1 MDWLEQLNQIKSEGG
16 SCVLVSIVQVR
27 GHAPREAGAKMVVS
41 SSDPSSNMSGSVS
54 GNMSGSVGGGN
65 LEQMCIVK
73 ARGMLE
79 RGGPKTELLTVPL
92 TLKNTGPY
100 GVQCC
105 GGEVTLTLE
114 HFNFSKP
121 QVAIFGAGHVGLALA
136 RVLSTLPIEILL
148 VDSRADIFSPPL
160 SSDDTTKA
168 TLNYINKPFPEYPEQ
183 VVNQLKPGSSAVIL
197 THDHAEDL
205 AILEQCLRRPDL
217 AYIGLIGSSVKWIHF
232 SEQLGAVGFTDLDLG
247 RVTTPIGVP
256 GVRGKTPEVIA
267 IAVAAQLLERMEL
280 LE

>member
-1 MDWLEQLNQIKSEGG
+1 MDWLERLNQIKSEGG
-16 SCVLVSIVQVR
+16 SCVLVSIVLVR

-41 SSDPSSNMSGSVS
+41 SSDPSSDPSSNMFSSV
-54 GNMSGSVGGGN
+54 SGSVGGGN

-92 TLKNTGPY
+92 TLKNTGQY

-114 HFNFSKP
+114 YLNFSKP

-148 VDSRADIFSPPL
+148 VEPAQTRLERRYPDPRPRRGFGDSRAVPSSPG
-160 SSDDTTKA
+160 
-168 TLNYINKPFPEYPEQ
+168 F
-183 VVNQLKPGSSAVIL
+183 
-197 THDHAEDL
+197 
-205 AILEQCLRRPDL
+205 
-217 AYIGLIGSSVKWIHF
+217 GLHRFDW
-232 SEQLGAVGFTDLDLG
+232 
-247 RVTTPIGVP
+247 
-256 GVRGKTPEVIA
+256 
-267 IAVAAQLLERMEL
+267 LEREVDSL
-280 LE
+280 L

>member
-1 MDWLEQLNQIKSEGG
+1 MDWLEHLNSIKALSS

-27 GHAPREAGAKMVVS
+27 GHAPREIGAKMVVAA
-41 SSDPSSNMSGSVS
+41 GET
-54 GNMSGSVGGGN
+54 SGSVGGGN
-65 LEQMCIVK
+65 LEQMCLVK
-73 ARGMLE
+73 ARQMLE
-79 RGGPKTELLTVPL
+79 HGEPKTELLTVPL
-92 TLKNTGPY
+92 TLKASGQY

-114 HFNFSKP
+114 LLNFSKP

-136 RVLSTLPIEILL
+136 RVLFTLPIEILL
-148 VDSRADIFSPPL
+148 VDSRADLNVSPLEPG
-160 SSDDTTKA
+160 SKA
-168 TLNYINKPFPEYPEQ
+168 TLEFIQKPFPEYPEQ
-183 VVNQLKPGSSAVIL
+183 VVSQLKPGSSAVIL

-217 AYIGLIGSSVKWIHF
+217 NYLGLIGSSVKWIHF
-232 SEQLGAVGFTDLDLG
+232 KEQLKSAGFTDADLE

-267 IAVAAQLLERMEL
+267 IAVAAQLLEQMET

>member
-1 MDWLEQLNQIKSEGG
+1 MHWLEHLNQIKTNSS
-16 SCVLVSIVQVR
+16 SCVLVSIVNVR
-27 GHAPREAGAKMVVS
+27 GHAPRAVGAKMVVTS
-41 SSDPSSNMSGSVS
+41 SGL
-54 GNMSGSVGGGN
+54 SGSVGGGN
-65 LEQMCIVK
+65 LEQMCVVK
-73 ARGMLE
+73 ARQMLE
-79 RGGPKTELLTVPL
+79 HGKPKTELLTVPL
-92 TLKNTGPY
+92 TLKNSGQY

-114 HFNFSKP
+114 LLDFSKP

-136 RVLSTLPIEILL
+136 RVLSTLPIEIVM
-148 VDSRADIFSPPL
+148 VDSRTDIFFPHLP
-160 SSDDTTKA
+160 SDPNSKA
-168 TLNYINKPFPEYPEQ
+168 TLTLIQKPFPEYPEL
-183 VVNQLKPGSSAVIL
+183 VVNDLKPGSSVVIL

-217 AYIGLIGSSVKWIHF
+217 KYLGLIGSSVKWIHF
-232 SEQLGAVGFTDLDLG
+232 QEQLKSVGFKDAALV

-267 IAVAAQLLERMEL
+267 IAVAAQLLEKMEL

>member
-1 MDWLEQLNQIKSEGG
+1 MDWLEQVYKVKAESQ
-16 SCVLVSIVQVR
+16 SCVLVGIVLVR
-27 GHAPREAGAKMVVS
+27 GHAPREAGAKMVVTKS
-41 SSDPSSNMSGSVS
+41 EL
-54 GNMSGSVGGGN
+54 SGSVGGGN
-65 LEQMCIVK
+65 LEQMCVVR
-73 ARGMLE
+73 ARQMLE
-79 RGGPKTELLTVPL
+79 HGQPKTELLTVPL
-92 TLKNTGPY
+92 TLKNSGQY

-114 HFNFSKP
+114 LLNFSKT
-121 QVAIFGAGHVGLALA
+121 QVAVFGAGHVGLALA

-148 VDSRADIFSPPL
+148 VDSREDLKAPL
-160 SSDDTTKA
+160 LEPNSKA
-168 TLNYINKPFPEYPEQ
+168 TLEFIQKPFPEYPEQ
-183 VVNQLKPGSSAVIL
+183 VVRQLKPGSSAVIL

-217 AYIGLIGSSVKWIHF
+217 NYIGLIGSSVKWIHF
-232 SEQLGAVGFTDLDLG
+232 REQLKSAGFLDSDLE

-267 IAVAAQLLERMEL
+267 IAVAAQLLEKLEL